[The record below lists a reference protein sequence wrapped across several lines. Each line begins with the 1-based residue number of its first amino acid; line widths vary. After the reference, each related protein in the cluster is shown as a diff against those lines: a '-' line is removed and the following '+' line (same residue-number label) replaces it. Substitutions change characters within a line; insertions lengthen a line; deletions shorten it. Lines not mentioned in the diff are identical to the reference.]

1 MDKDT
6 LYGETKYGQQ
16 EVATGS
22 MVYKHHRLDLSQ
34 AYKFFEKPEINL
46 KVIPSV
52 TGTHHTTRTTRHD
65 TTHFF

>member
-1 MDKDT
+1 VDKDT

-16 EVATGS
+16 EVASGS

-52 TGTHHTTRTTRHD
+52 TGTLAIDPLHR
-65 TTHFF
+65 

>member
-1 MDKDT
+1 
-6 LYGETKYGQQ
+6 
-16 EVATGS
+16 

-52 TGTHHTTRTTRHD
+52 TGTTPHDTTRHD
-65 TTHFF
+65 TTRHIFFDC